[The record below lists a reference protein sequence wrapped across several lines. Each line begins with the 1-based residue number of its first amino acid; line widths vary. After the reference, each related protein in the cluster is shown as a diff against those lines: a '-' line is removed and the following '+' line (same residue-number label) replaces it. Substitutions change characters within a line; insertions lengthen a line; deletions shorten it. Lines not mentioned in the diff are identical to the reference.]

1 MTHRSVSLFA
11 AGLSLSVAA
20 LSLVA
25 QAQGVSAQNAA
36 DQGGELVLLSPEAAD
51 RTVMIFEG
59 SQTKLTDASRE
70 RLKEFAE
77 LVKRSERNLER
88 VLIVGTTIPT
98 GDLAADQDLAI
109 RRAVSARDELIR
121 LSGVKESQVLVQA
134 SRSVPGWQAAGQVF
148 IELDTDAST
157 GFGAAHGRVAW
168 DTRSQRWLLVCRD
181 GSIPPARLSAPDDF
195 SALAACETPGRPAPV
210 VSRADGAAAHWDASA
225 SRWVLR
231 CADGSPLSK
240 QERDPD
246 DFYALSRC
254 RR

>member
-1 MTHRSVSLFA
+1 VTRWSISTFA
-11 AGLSLSVAA
+11 AGLSVAA

-25 QAQGVSAQNAA
+25 QGQGVSAQTGS

-51 RTVMIFEG
+51 RVVMVFEG
-59 SQTKLTDASRE
+59 GQTKLTDASRE

-77 LVKRSERNLER
+77 LVKRSEKNLQR

-98 GDLAADQDLAI
+98 GDFATDQDLAI

-121 LSGVKESQVLVQA
+121 LSGVKESLVLVQA
-134 SRSVPGWQAAGQVF
+134 SRSLPGWQAAGQVF
-148 IELDTDAST
+148 IELDTDTST

-195 SALAACETPGRPAPV
+195 SALAACQTPGRPAPV
-210 VSRADGAAAHWDASA
+210 VSVTDGAAAHWDAAA
-225 SRWVLR
+225 SRWVIR
-231 CADGSPLSK
+231 CADGSPLLR
-240 QERDPD
+240 QEHDPD
-246 DFYALSRC
+246 DFHALSRC

>member
-1 MTHRSVSLFA
+1 VTRRSISTIV
-11 AGLSLSVAA
+11 AGLSVAA

-25 QAQGVSAQNAA
+25 QVQGVLAQIGP

-51 RTVMIFEG
+51 RTVMVFEG
-59 SQTKLTDASRE
+59 SQARLTDASRE

-77 LVKRSERNLER
+77 LVRRSEKNLKR

-98 GDLAADQDLAI
+98 GDFSADQDLAI

-121 LSGVKESQVLVQA
+121 LSGVRESLVLVQA
-134 SRSVPGWQAAGQVF
+134 SRSLPGWRAAGQVF
-148 IELDTDAST
+148 IELDTNAST

-181 GSIPPARLSAPDDF
+181 GSIPAARQSAPDDF
-195 SALAACETPGRPAPV
+195 SALAACQAPGRPAPV
-210 VSRADGAAAHWDASA
+210 ASVADGAAAHWDAAA
-225 SRWVLR
+225 SRWVIR
-231 CADGSPLSK
+231 CADGSPLPR
-240 QERDPD
+240 QENDPD
-246 DFYALSRC
+246 DFHALSRC